1 MIIESGV
8 IVALGLIML
17 FAKLSWRRRLQLL
30 GQPFAMDIIVFIG
43 LNWLHGGTFSGVMV
57 AAVGSFICSGMIN
70 FGRKLFGYISNGKY
84 IAGVYNMAGRLQ

>member
-17 FAKLSWRRRLQLL
+17 FIKLSWRRRLLLL
-30 GQPFAMDIIVFIG
+30 GHPLAMDIIVFIL

-70 FGRKLFGYISNGKY
+70 FGRKMFGYISDGKY
-84 IAGVYNMAGRLQ
+84 IAGVYNMAARIK